1 MKKQD
6 AIEKLESL
14 IERAQSLKNKTRF
27 ESDFEKWKRDTL
39 VTIVN
44 PQ

>member
-14 IERAQSLKNKTRF
+14 IERARSLKNKTRF
-27 ESDFEKWKRDTL
+27 EPDFEKWKREVIPPINKNT
-39 VTIVN
+39 
-44 PQ
+44 